1 MLTSTRSVSFAR
13 ALVLPAVLL
22 GLAMLSPGCSNRNIS
37 APPPPMQE
45 PEAASHETIPQT
57 DTSAIEPT
65 LGEQLGRL
73 DALMRTA
80 TGDSLAKLQAEYD
93 RLLRRGNGGA
103 IQTGGDDP
111 QQAGGSDILDTTTPH
126 AMAPQV
132 TNLDT
137 MASGPTPQLKG
148 LRPSEI
154 RFANGQSTPATPR
167 RAAASA
173 TGSGGK
179 PSATAGRASR
189 SAPQIITPSRPVI
202 AGSTTN
208 AERQKKLVDGLAAV
222 RAGNYAKAV
231 QDLPSALDGALD
243 GSRRTEAQYSYAL
256 SLEKTG
262 NLTKA
267 AEHYLKASRA
277 DEGLGHKS
285 YISYC
290 RVLAQSGQRD
300 RARKLLAEFIQKH
313 PKSTQVVGA
322 RQLLQTI

>member
-13 ALVLPAVLL
+13 ALLLPAALL

-37 APPPPMQE
+37 APPSPVQE
-45 PEAASHETIPQT
+45 PEVASRETIQQT
-57 DTSAIEPT
+57 DTSSIEPT

-93 RLLRRGNGGA
+93 RLLNRAHGGE
-103 IQTGGDDP
+103 IQTGGNDA
-111 QQAGGSDILDTTTPH
+111 QQAGGSDILDAP
-126 AMAPQV
+126 PQV

-137 MASGPTPQLKG
+137 TAMGPTPQLKG

-167 RAAASA
+167 RSAASA
-173 TGSGGK
+173 TGNGGK
-179 PSATAGRASR
+179 PSAPAARAAR
-189 SAPQIITPSRPVI
+189 SAAQSVPPSRP
-202 AGSTTN
+202 ASTSGATSM
-208 AERQKKLVDGLAAV
+208 ERQKKLVDGLAAV

-243 GSRRTEAQYSYAL
+243 GAKRTEAQYSYAL

-262 NLTKA
+262 NLSKA

-285 YISYC
+285 YLSYC

-313 PKSTQVVGA
+313 PKSAQVVGA